1 LTVIMRSGNTQYA
14 ALPYRNRPGGLEI
27 LLITS
32 RGSGRWIIP
41 KGWPI
46 AGLSPGQAAAREAL
60 EEAGITGQIGS
71 ERIGIYHYDKRLA
84 DDTDRDCNVE
94 VFALE
99 VVDQLDS
106 WPEQHQRRREWLSV
120 EEASGRV
127 AETELR
133 ELIRNFGARLK
144 SAK

>member
-1 LTVIMRSGNTQYA
+1 MASGNIQYA
-14 ALPYRNRPGGLEI
+14 ALPYRRRPDGLEV

-32 RGSGRWIIP
+32 RDSGRWIIP

-46 AGLSPGQAAAREAL
+46 AGLSPSQAAAREAL
-60 EEAGITGQIGS
+60 EEAGVTGRISS
-71 ERIGIYHYDKRLA
+71 ERIGAYHYDKRLA
-84 DDTDRDCNVE
+84 DDTSTRCDVE

-106 WPEQHQRRREWLSV
+106 WPEQHQRRREWLGI
-120 EEASGRV
+120 EQASTRI

-133 ELIRNFGARLK
+133 ALIRNFGARLM
-144 SAK
+144 SAKPRR

>member
-1 LTVIMRSGNTQYA
+1 MASGNIQYA
-14 ALPYRNRPGGLEI
+14 ALPYRKRPDGLDV

-32 RGSGRWIIP
+32 RDSGRWIIP

-46 AGLSPGQAAAREAL
+46 KGLSANQTAAREAL
-60 EEAGITGQIGS
+60 EEAGVMGRIGGEQIG
-71 ERIGIYHYDKRLA
+71 GYHYDKRLA
-84 DDTDRDCNVE
+84 DGTNTHCDVE

-106 WPEQHQRRREWLSV
+106 WPEQHQRRREWLGI
-120 EEASGRV
+120 EEASERI

-133 ELIRNFGARLK
+133 ALIRNFGARLI
-144 SAK
+144 SAKPRR